1 MRVHSTG
8 DGSEDAG
15 AAQTEGVGPAPEGNR
30 GSGPEEERSLTARIS
45 DREPWILRLEESIL
59 LSQAERDDD
68 GLAGEVAYIA
78 D

>member
-8 DGSEDAG
+8 DGSELAG
-15 AAQTEGVGPAPEGNR
+15 AAQTEGMGPAPEGNR
-30 GSGPEEERSLTARIS
+30 GSGPEEERSLTARIPG
-45 DREPWILRLEESIL
+45 REPWILRLEESIL

>member
-8 DGSEDAG
+8 DGSDLAD
-15 AAQTEGVGPAPEGNR
+15 AAQTEGVGSAPEGNR
-30 GSGPEEERSLTARIS
+30 GSGPEEERSLAIDS
-45 DREPWILRLEESIL
+45 PGREPWILRLEESVL
-59 LSQAERDDD
+59 LSRAAGDDD

>member
-8 DGSEDAG
+8 DGSELAG
-15 AAQTEGVGPAPEGNR
+15 AAQTEGMGSAPEGNR
-30 GSGPEEERSLTARIS
+30 GSGPEEERGLTARIPG
-45 DREPWILRLEESIL
+45 REPWILRLEESIL
-59 LSQAERDDD
+59 LSQAKRDDD